1 VRKLNVEVVYALPTG
16 EDAVGVAVSAG
27 STLRDALLES
37 GLALRH
43 PEIDPVRVRLG
54 VFGRERSPNEP
65 VADGDRVEVYR
76 ALKVDPRQARRE
88 RARRVS
94 RRTSR

>member
-1 VRKLNVEVVYALPTG
+1 MRKLNVEVVYALPSG
-16 EDAVGVAVSAG
+16 EDAVRVALPAG
-27 STLRDALLES
+27 ATLRDALLES

-43 PEIDPVRVRLG
+43 PEIDPGRVRLG
-54 VFGRERSPNEP
+54 VFGRERSSSERA
-65 VADGDRVEVYR
+65 ADGDRVEVYR
-76 ALKVDPRQARRE
+76 ALKIDPRQARRE